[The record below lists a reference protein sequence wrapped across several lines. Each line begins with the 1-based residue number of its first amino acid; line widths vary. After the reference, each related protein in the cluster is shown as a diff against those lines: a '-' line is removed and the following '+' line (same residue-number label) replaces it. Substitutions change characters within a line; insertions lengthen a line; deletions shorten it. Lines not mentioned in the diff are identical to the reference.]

1 MTLRPYQTG
10 DLTAI
15 ADLFYQSVHT
25 LCRGDYNQRTA
36 RTPGRRDTSTKRHWD
51 ASFRARHTLVA
62 EENGA
67 LLGFADMG
75 GGRLSGTVSTSHPAH
90 TGKGV
95 ATALVNALEA
105 ACAPPLGSQRTLR
118 RPPALLRTA
127 RLRWLPRE
135 KEQQVV
141 RRGAVLTNFV
151 MKKTP

>member
-10 DLTAI
+10 DLAAI
-15 ADLFYQSVHT
+15 AGLFFQSVHT
-25 LCRGDYNQRTA
+25 LCRGDYTEKQLDAWATGHIDEEA
-36 RTPGRRDTSTKRHWD
+36 WD

-67 LLGFADMG
+67 LLGFADMTKDG
-75 GGRLSGTVSTSHPAH
+75 YLDRLYVHPAH
-90 TGKGV
+90 TEKGV

-105 ACAPPLGSQRTLR
+105 AC
-118 RPPALLRTA
+118 PAARFTTHASKTA
-127 RLRWLPRE
+127 RSFFERRGYRVE

-141 RRGAVLTNFV
+141 RRGAVLSNFV